1 MLAAY
6 NERFDSGTRESVLE
20 CPPASEKQ
28 SSSDEREVTR
38 MWKTW
43 DLWMTFAKNIQG
55 WVRACVY
62 TLDRHTS
69 PMANDV
75 VAVFKS
81 RALSG
86 PQQ

>member
-1 MLAAY
+1 
-6 NERFDSGTRESVLE
+6 
-20 CPPASEKQ
+20 
-28 SSSDEREVTR
+28 